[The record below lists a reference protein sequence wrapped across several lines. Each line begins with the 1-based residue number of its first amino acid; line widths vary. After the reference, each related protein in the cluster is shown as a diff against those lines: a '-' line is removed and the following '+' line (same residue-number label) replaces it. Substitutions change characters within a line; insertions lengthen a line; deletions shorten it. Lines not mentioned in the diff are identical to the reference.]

1 MTNLRVPDA
10 EAGPLTDRQ
19 REVIDHIRNGPRGAV
34 QGPLRVWVHSPE
46 LADRAQALGAFVRFD
61 SSLTPIQSELAIL
74 VTARIWSSGFE
85 WAHHAPIAAREG
97 LSDDAIEAIAHCRR
111 PEFDRADLKAV
122 FDFSVE
128 LHRDRAVSDATFEAA
143 VAHVGQVGTVDL
155 TGICGYYTLISMTI
169 NAFAVPDGEG
179 PSLPRIDMPPEA
191 MFCA

>member
-1 MTNLRVPDA
+1 MSGLRLPDA

-19 REVIDHIRNGPRGAV
+19 REVIERIRSGPRGAV

-74 VTARIWSSGFE
+74 VTARFWSSGFE

-97 LSDDAIEAIAHCRR
+97 LPDPVIEAIANGIR
-111 PEFDRADLKAV
+111 PAFDRADLQSI
-122 FDFSVE
+122 FDFAVE

-143 VAHVGQVGTVDL
+143 IAQIGRVGAVDL

-169 NAFAVPDGEG
+169 NAFAVPDGDG
-179 PSLPRIDMPPEA
+179 PSLPRLDSPPEA
-191 MFCA
+191 LFRE

>member
-1 MTNLRVPDA
+1 MPDA

-19 REVIDHIRNGPRGAV
+19 REVIDRIRNGPRGAV

-97 LSDDAIEAIAHCRR
+97 LPDAVIDAIAQGRQ
-111 PEFDRADLKAV
+111 PSFDRADLQAI

-143 VAHVGQVGTVDL
+143 IAEVGQVGTVDL

-179 PSLPRIDMPPEA
+179 PRLPRLDMAPEA
-191 MFCA
+191 MFRD